1 MATFASATDFAAGA
15 APDTMLAPVDNAN
28 GAPTVRMD
36 VVRTNLRRLKT
47 RFLQAIAS
55 QVGPEVL
62 FGRCALTI
70 LRARGLRAADPTRR
84 SDFIEESLI
93 PQHGG
98 G

>member
-1 MATFASATDFAAGA
+1 MLQRERCVPFRRAAILVVVSSNSVAGA
-15 APDTMLAPVDNAN
+15 TEEGSNLAASTRVE
-28 GAPTVRMD
+28 T
-36 VVRTNLRRLKT
+36 KT